1 MKDDTCH
8 DNHGHGLGG
17 HLKTGSISLSFTFA
31 FASESYSTGLRIVR
45 LLRNRHLAAD
55 ESERMVEHNRRM
67 AWYADRELRVHREAE
82 LQSEHAAILRNAVIL
97 AERRRIR
104 RLTLRLLCGLGIA
117 LVLLVV
123 YSYFFVSM
131 PRGVFERRS
140 PGDAMFRLFSF
151 FAMPKDWKSPQP

>member
-1 MKDDTCH
+1 
-8 DNHGHGLGG
+8 
-17 HLKTGSISLSFTFA
+17 
-31 FASESYSTGLRIVR
+31 
-45 LLRNRHLAAD
+45 
-55 ESERMVEHNRRM
+55 MVEHNRRM

-104 RLTLRLLCGLGIA
+104 RLRLRLLCGLGIA

-123 YSYFFVSM
+123 YSYLFVSM
-131 PRGVFERRS
+131 PPSEVRRLFKRRS

-151 FAMPKDWKSPQP
+151 FAMPKDCKSPSP